1 MVQHQ
6 KVQVIIVSERGDII
20 LRPVVSEKSYSL
32 YAENVYMFEVA
43 MSATKPQIRESVEAL
58 FDVSVVKV
66 NTLRRKGKKQHNRRN
81 RTVGKRPD
89 VKRAFVTLAEG
100 DSIDMFDI

>member
-1 MVQHQ
+1 M
-6 KVQVIIVSERGDII
+6 SERGDII

-58 FDVSVVKV
+58 FDVSVIKV
-66 NTLRRKGKKQHNRRN
+66 NTLRRKGKKQYNRRTRN
-81 RTVGKRPD
+81 VGKRPD